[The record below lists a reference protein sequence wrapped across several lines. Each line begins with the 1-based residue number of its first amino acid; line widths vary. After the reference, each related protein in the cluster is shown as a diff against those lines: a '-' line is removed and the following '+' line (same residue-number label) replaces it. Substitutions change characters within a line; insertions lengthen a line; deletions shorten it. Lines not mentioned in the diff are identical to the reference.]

1 MRKKHY
7 NCNYEE
13 KMERFHEPSRESI
26 YVPVPEKW
34 LKDSL
39 ITSTT
44 SDSPLPP
51 GLIGNITLYQ
61 HFDKQ
66 EKVGSVVRR
75 IISSCNPEYK
85 FYSFL
90 QEKELAAEFHC
101 NGKGFARNVL
111 CG

>member
-1 MRKKHY
+1 
-7 NCNYEE
+7 
-13 KMERFHEPSRESI
+13 MERFHEPSRESI
-26 YVPVPEKW
+26 YVPVAEGW

-51 GLIGNITLYQ
+51 RIIGNIPLYQ
-61 HFDKQ
+61 CVDKQ

-101 NGKGFARNVL
+101 PGKGRASNVL